1 MIGDHLLWV
10 EKLINECEIR
20 EPPLNIYQLILF
32 YDQLE
37 IEFRYFSEKF
47 EGACLTFG
55 PAIEKTIVLNSNF
68 DCRWYRRRFTAA
80 HEFGH
85 ALFHDGYDFNL
96 LSKREIKRVEMEAN
110 SFAAMLLM
118 PQNLL
123 EKLHSAYGFLS
134 TGMISSIFG
143 VSKKAAKFRLYAYYK
158 AAPND
163 RKRRRHIDSL
173 EYRLQKDFLYADI
186 PDKVAHWKAIQLAV
200 HGPQMMP
207 FCLRC
212 GRVKI
217 DEYPKVCWGCGKDTT
232 SYIGAPPTT
241 LITPTPEE
249 RRASEAKWIELM
261 RPFLPAQKTY
271 HGGSILT

>member
-10 EKLINECEIR
+10 EKLIDECEIR

-163 RKRRRHIDSL
+163 RKRRWR
-173 EYRLQKDFLYADI
+173 
-186 PDKVAHWKAIQLAV
+186 PDKLYERGRKTSVQPTSRSVMGSGHFFFRLPRV
-200 HGPQMMP
+200 SGSGPP
-207 FCLRC
+207 GNARWVNTSRPRLRNQ
-212 GRVKI
+212 RMARS
-217 DEYPKVCWGCGKDTT
+217 P
-232 SYIGAPPTT
+232 
-241 LITPTPEE
+241 
-249 RRASEAKWIELM
+249 
-261 RPFLPAQKTY
+261 
-271 HGGSILT
+271 ILR